1 MNRNVTVSM
10 TEGQALAH
18 QVDELAALYRLTD
31 KLYRARS
38 AGDVY
43 EAALDAIRDTLGCS
57 RASVLLFDDAGVMR
71 FVAWRGLSETYRK
84 AVDGHSPWKAGE
96 HDPHPIFVPDIEDTA
111 EPEPIKAAIRK
122 EKIRALGF
130 VPLSAQGEV
139 IGTFMTYYEAR
150 QDFTE
155 HEVNLAVTIARQVGF
170 SLERQRM
177 ERARQSAV
185 EELRES
191 EERFRLMSEHAPVMI
206 WMSHPNG
213 SCLHLNR
220 MLRTFWNVEEAAIA
234 SFDWTGTMHPDDRA
248 EIGRSIG
255 EAIANKS
262 SVTIKGR
269 YRNAEGRFRVLQTDA
284 RPRFSRNGEFLG
296 MIGVNV
302 DVTERELLLA
312 ELNHRVKNTLAVVQ
326 GIAHQTFKASDA
338 TAEARRAFEGRLVA
352 LGVAHSLLTQANW
365 ENASLEELAADTLLA
380 NGANRDRISL
390 SGPKILLPP
399 REALAMAMALH
410 ELFTNAMKYGA
421 LSNDAG
427 RIELRWS
434 AVDEPQ
440 ESRLKLS
447 WRESGGP
454 TVSPPKQRGFGS
466 LLLERTLAQ
475 DLNGKVTTAFD
486 PEGVHFSID
495 APMPSAVGAS

>member
-1 MNRNVTVSM
+1 MNENAPVSV
-10 TEGQALAH
+10 TEGEALAH

-38 AGDVY
+38 TGDVY

-57 RASVLLFDDAGVMR
+57 RASILLFDNTGVMR
-71 FVAWRGLSETYRK
+71 FVAWRGLSDEYRK

-96 HDPHPIFVPDIEDTA
+96 HDPHPIFVPDTEKIA
-111 EPEPIKAAIRK
+111 EPERIKSAIRK
-122 EKIRALGF
+122 EGIRALGF
-130 VPLSAQGEV
+130 VPLVAQGEV
-139 IGTFMTYYEAR
+139 IGKFMTYYEAPR
-150 QDFTE
+150 NFAE
-155 HEVNLAVTIARQVGF
+155 HDVNLAVTIARQVGF
-170 SLERQRM
+170 SLERDRM

-206 WMSHPNG
+206 WMSHPDG

-234 SFDWTGTMHPDDRA
+234 NFDWTETMHPDDRA
-248 EIGRSIG
+248 EIGRLIG
-255 EAIANKS
+255 EAIASRRN
-262 SVTIKGR
+262 VTIKGR

-284 RPRFSRNGEFLG
+284 RPRFSKNGEFLG

-302 DVTERELLLA
+302 DITERELLLA

-338 TAEARRAFEGRLVA
+338 TADARRAFEGRLVA

-365 ENASLEELAADTLLA
+365 ENASLEELAADTLLVK
-380 NGANRDRISL
+380 GANKNRISL
-390 SGPKILLPP
+390 SGPKILVPP
-399 REALAMAMALH
+399 REALALAMALH

-427 RIELRWS
+427 RIDVRWS
-434 AVDEPQ
+434 SIRDDK
-440 ESRLKLS
+440 ESRLRLS
-447 WRESGGP
+447 WREMGGP
-454 TVSPPKQRGFGS
+454 EVSPPKRRGFGS

-475 DLNGKVTTAFD
+475 DLNGRVTTAFD
-486 PEGVHFSID
+486 PEGIHFSID
-495 APMPSAVGAS
+495 APMPSAAGAI

>member
-1 MNRNVTVSM
+1 MNENAPVSV
-10 TEGQALAH
+10 TEGEALAH

-38 AGDVY
+38 TGDVY

-57 RASVLLFDDAGVMR
+57 RASILLFDNTGVMR
-71 FVAWRGLSETYRK
+71 FVAWRGLSDEYRK

-96 HDPHPIFVPDIEDTA
+96 HDPHPIFVPDTEKIS
-111 EPEPIKAAIRK
+111 EPERIKSAIRK
-122 EKIRALGF
+122 EGIRALGF
-130 VPLSAQGEV
+130 VPLVAQGEV
-139 IGTFMTYYEAR
+139 IGKFMTYYEAPR
-150 QDFTE
+150 NFAE
-155 HEVNLAVTIARQVGF
+155 HDVNLAVTIARQVGF
-170 SLERQRM
+170 SLERDRM

-206 WMSHPNG
+206 WMSHPDG

-234 SFDWTGTMHPDDRA
+234 NFDWTETMHPDDRA
-248 EIGRSIG
+248 EIGRLIG
-255 EAIANKS
+255 EAIASRRN
-262 SVTIKGR
+262 VTIKGR

-284 RPRFSRNGEFLG
+284 RPRFSKNGEFLG

-302 DVTERELLLA
+302 DITERELLLA

-338 TAEARRAFEGRLVA
+338 TADARRAFEGRLVA

-365 ENASLEELAADTLLA
+365 ENASLEELAADTLLVK
-380 NGANRDRISL
+380 GANKNRISL
-390 SGPKILLPP
+390 SGPKILVPP
-399 REALAMAMALH
+399 REALALAMALH

-427 RIELRWS
+427 RIDVRWS
-434 AVDEPQ
+434 SIRDDK
-440 ESRLKLS
+440 ESRLRLS
-447 WRESGGP
+447 WREMGGP
-454 TVSPPKQRGFGS
+454 EVSPPKRRGFGS

-475 DLNGKVTTAFD
+475 DLNGRVTTAFD
-486 PEGVHFSID
+486 PEGIHFSID
-495 APMPSAVGAS
+495 APMPSAAGAI

>member
-1 MNRNVTVSM
+1 
-10 TEGQALAH
+10 
-18 QVDELAALYRLTD
+18 
-31 KLYRARS
+31 
-38 AGDVY
+38 
-43 EAALDAIRDTLGCS
+43 
-57 RASVLLFDDAGVMR
+57 
-71 FVAWRGLSETYRK
+71 
-84 AVDGHSPWKAGE
+84 
-96 HDPHPIFVPDIEDTA
+96 
-111 EPEPIKAAIRK
+111 
-122 EKIRALGF
+122 
-130 VPLSAQGEV
+130 
-139 IGTFMTYYEAR
+139 MTYYEAR
-150 QDFTE
+150 RDFTE

-284 RPRFSRNGEFLG
+284 RPRFSKNGEFLG

-380 NGANRDRISL
+380 KGANKDRISL
-390 SGPKILLPP
+390 SGPKVLLPP

-434 AVDEPQ
+434 AVDEPKNRVSN
-440 ESRLKLS
+440 SRGGRAAARQCRRRS
-447 WRESGGP
+447 SAASARCCSNGRWR
-454 TVSPPKQRGFGS
+454 R
-466 LLLERTLAQ
+466 
-475 DLNGKVTTAFD
+475 
-486 PEGVHFSID
+486 I
-495 APMPSAVGAS
+495 